1 MKTLLLAIKL
11 LPLVLEVV
19 RAVEAAIP
27 LPGQGKK
34 KLDFVLDILKTAYEG
49 SAELHGQFAWQG
61 LVAIVLPMISR
72 IVNFHNEL
80 GLFQHQTGDPAKA

>member
-11 LPLVLEVV
+11 LPLVLDVV

-49 SAELHGQFAWQG
+49 SAELRGQFAWQG
-61 LVAIVLPMISR
+61 LVAIVLPMIAR
-72 IVNFHNEL
+72 IVDLHNAL
-80 GLFQHQTGDPAKA
+80 GLFQKPAQPNKA